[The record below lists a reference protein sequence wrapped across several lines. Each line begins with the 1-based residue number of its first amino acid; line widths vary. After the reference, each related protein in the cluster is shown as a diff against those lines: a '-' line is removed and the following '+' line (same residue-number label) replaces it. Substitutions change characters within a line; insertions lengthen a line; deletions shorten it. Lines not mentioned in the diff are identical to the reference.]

1 MSPPYEKG
9 QVLIDVSKT
18 LTLYGDLDCNV
29 AYSRYIEEVLSNHLK
44 RKVMTRTEGFDNT
57 RQRWIYSAWMDEGG
71 MLESIQV
78 SENVRRC
85 LRRLV
90 TNAYKNRKDLI
101 PFDDKLKNGG
111 ADVIERRFIE
121 HGGMAAY
128 TFYADIPSFSDIEE
142 VQHAIA
148 HYWIVRGWAEAAT
161 ILDNTV
167 RPPILN
173 PDDTVT
179 IYVRDFNHIHGF
191 IRLIKK
197 WLITN
202 RKTEVE
208 YAYVDT
214 TKKMVM
220 FRAQAGFPVIINGI
234 GVKLPSNR
242 LKSAEVKK
250 RYLDWLYPCIDDEDL
265 SWEEFGRIIKDN
277 GDCYALEETP
287 ENSTRIT
294 FMRVARGLSVA
305 GIYPL
310 GPFSGLMPWPYKPPN
325 VVKDF
330 KILGYDQ
337 PEIQKLEL

>member
-1 MSPPYEKG
+1 MSPPYDKNE
-9 QVLIDVSKT
+9 VFIDVSKT
-18 LTLYGDLDCNV
+18 LMLYGDLDCNSMY
-29 AYSRYIEEVLSNHLK
+29 ARYIEQVLSNHLK
-44 RKVMTRTEGFDNT
+44 RKIMTRVEGFDNVKG
-57 RQRWIYSAWMDEGG
+57 RWIYSAWMDEGG
-71 MLESIQV
+71 LLEPIEV

-111 ADVIERRFIE
+111 SDVIERQFIE
-121 HGGMAAY
+121 RGGMAAY
-128 TFYADIPSFSDIEE
+128 TFYVDIPSFSDIQE
-142 VQHAIA
+142 VQQAIA

-167 RPPILN
+167 RPPVLN
-173 PDDTVT
+173 PDNTVT

-197 WLITN
+197 WLSSN
-202 RKTEVE
+202 RKTKVD
-208 YAYVDT
+208 YAYLDT
-214 TKKMVM
+214 TKKMVI
-220 FRAQAGFPVIINGI
+220 FRAQGGFPVIINGI
-234 GVKLPSNR
+234 GVKLPS
-242 LKSAEVKK
+242 KK
-250 RYLDWLYPCIDDEDL
+250 LNSSEIKNLYLDWLYPCIGDEDL
-265 SWEEFGRIIKDN
+265 SWDEFGRIIKDN

-310 GPFSGLMPWPYKPPN
+310 GPFSGLMPWPYKPPD
-325 VVKDF
+325 VVEDF

-337 PEIQKLEL
+337 TKMLEL